1 MTPHTPHATSKS
13 SDPSYA
19 TARKEFPMNPKSS
32 HPTSAHEMF
41 GSDLPHLTCLAG
53 LARQQLSVASENA
66 SALFHGSEALRK
78 IQLDTAHE
86 ASVRYAKAA
95 KKMLTPCQPAELL
108 AFQTELLRADMQSAS
123 QYWQQLTTAML
134 QTQKEIMTN
143 ASHVINNEN
152 GGVNSVMEAFQ
163 ASIPA
168 MTNSFFI
175 PRAVDADEKRQH
187 DA

>member
-1 MTPHTPHATSKS
+1 MTSHTPHAASKS
-13 SDPSYA
+13 PDPSYA
-19 TARKEFPMNPKSS
+19 TARKESPMNPKPS
-32 HPTSAHEMF
+32 HPASAHEMF
-41 GSDLPHLTCLAG
+41 GSDLPHLNCLAG
-53 LARQQLSVASENA
+53 LSRQHLSVASENA
-66 SALFHGSEALRK
+66 SALYHGSEALRK

-95 KKMLTPCQPAELL
+95 KKLLTPCQPAELL

-123 QYWQQLTTAML
+123 QYWQQFTAAML
-134 QTQKEIMTN
+134 QTQREIMTN
-143 ASHVINNEN
+143 ASHLINNEN

-168 MTNSFFI
+168 MANSFFI
-175 PRAVDADEKRQH
+175 PRSVNTDENRPH

>member
-1 MTPHTPHATSKS
+1 MTPHTPHTASKS

-19 TARKEFPMNPKSS
+19 TARKESLMNPKPS
-32 HPTSAHEMF
+32 HPTSAHEVF
-41 GSDLPHLTCLAG
+41 GSDLPHLNCLTG
-53 LARQQLSVASENA
+53 LTHRQLSVASENA
-66 SALFHGSEALRK
+66 SALYHGSEALRK

-95 KKMLTPCQPAELL
+95 KKLLTPCQPAELL

-123 QYWQQLTTAML
+123 QYWQQLTAAML
-134 QTQKEIMTN
+134 QTQREIMTN
-143 ASHVINNEN
+143 ASHLINNEN

-168 MTNSFFI
+168 MTNSFFV
-175 PRAVDADEKRQH
+175 PRSANADEKRQH